1 MPAPPSEPGS
11 PSAPL
16 HAVEAALEQ
25 SHDVKAKV
33 DAVAGDLASANEV
46 ATDRM
51 AEGATT
57 LPAAQVLQTGLAVEL
72 TVQEVADDLH
82 QVTRNLAQGVDDV
95 KAVEQTLAR
104 SREALAD
111 SEAAPGPVAQGLQ
124 A

>member
-82 QVTRNLAQGVDDV
+82 QVTRNLALSGT
-95 KAVEQTLAR
+95 ALLRSSR
-104 SREALAD
+104 SRALTLEEPPWITVVT
-111 SEAAPGPVAQGLQ
+111 SSK
-124 A
+124 